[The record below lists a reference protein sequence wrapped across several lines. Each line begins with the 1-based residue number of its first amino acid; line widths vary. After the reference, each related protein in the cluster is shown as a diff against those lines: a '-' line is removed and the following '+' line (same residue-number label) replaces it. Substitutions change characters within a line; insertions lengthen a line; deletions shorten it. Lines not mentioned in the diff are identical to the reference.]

1 MSATSA
7 APVRYGL
14 IVVGD
19 SPDWSREICGL
30 SVLTRAIAALDR
42 ADATVFVLFE
52 RDTHL
57 AAAARDRA
65 EAELGRMPHRPTVHF
80 GRLPP
85 ADRPWVVVLAPGV
98 FDPRIFETP
107 TTTDESAVVAYRREG
122 AAADAF
128 LWITG
133 SAAAAD
139 ALLPL
144 FMTVRDRESSGP
156 RAEAEGLHASMSAAL
171 RAARTWTVDP
181 GEGLCDP
188 LAEVSIETVT
198 GKLFQQARKT
208 SDTWVARNIDRR
220 ISLAVTRRLVPYP
233 ITPNQITVGAT
244 LIGLAGAALLGVGT
258 YASQL
263 LGGVLLTL
271 AIIVDGCDGEVARIK
286 FLESELGRKLDFFLD
301 NVVNVSAIFAVGAG
315 YAWRSGEML
324 YLYASTA
331 AALAAAAAVLPV
343 YRLFF
348 QTRKEAV
355 RLGAPAPERA
365 PTASSTAALVEAISG
380 RDFAYLILLLA
391 VFGRAQW
398 FALVCVVGIF
408 VFLAAV
414 SVVYVRARRTPPS
427 AVDP

>member
-1 MSATSA
+1 M
-7 APVRYGL
+7 RYGL
-14 IVVGD
+14 VIVGD
-19 SPDWSREICGL
+19 SPDWGRKVCGL
-30 SVLTRAIAALDR
+30 SVLTRVIAALDR

-52 RDTHL
+52 QDTHL
-57 AAAARDRA
+57 SAAVRDSA
-65 EAELGRMPHRPTVHF
+65 ERELGRMPHPPTVTF
-80 GRLPP
+80 GQLPP
-85 ADRPWVVVLAPGV
+85 TDKPWTVVLAPGV

-107 TTTDESAVVAYRREG
+107 TIAGASAVVAYRRERS
-122 AAADAF
+122 AADAF
-128 LWITG
+128 LWTAESG
-133 SAAAAD
+133 DAAD
-139 ALLPL
+139 ALLPVL
-144 FMTVRDRESSGP
+144 LESWGRDTPVPGAMNDAP
-156 RAEAEGLHASMSAAL
+156 RATMSAAL
-171 RAARTWTVDP
+171 RAAQTGTVDP

-188 LAEVSIETVT
+188 LEEVSVAKITD
-198 GKLFQQARKT
+198 KLFQQARKT

-220 ISLAVTRRLVPYP
+220 ISLAVTRRLVPHP

-244 LIGLAGAALLGVGT
+244 LIGLAGAVLLGVGT
-258 YASQL
+258 YVSQL
-263 LGGVLLTL
+263 LGGALLTL

-315 YAWRSGEML
+315 YGWRSGEML

-348 QTRKEAV
+348 QARKEAV
-355 RLGAPAPERA
+355 RIGVPESP
-365 PTASSTAALVEAISG
+365 PTRSRNSTAALVEAISG

-398 FALVCVVGIF
+398 FALVCAVGIF
-408 VFLAAV
+408 VFLGAV
-414 SVVYVRARRTPPS
+414 VFVYVRAPRTPPS